1 MFFIFFRL
9 NQKHHL
15 QIYYKHFYSCHERQ
29 IKKRHISSLIIWKGE
44 VLSPKT
50 IDKVKMY
57 CCIVQSKLQ
66 EKRDI
71 NIIPKTTRSLLFKSK
86 LDTLTNI
93 SHLSLQTNVKS
104 FTMLSFIIDNLY
116 CTSVIILIQ
125 GFILKSSIT
134 FLPFRFNTISI

>member
-1 MFFIFFRL
+1 MSRASD
-9 NQKHHL
+9 QETTH
-15 QIYYKHFYSCHERQ
+15 
-29 IKKRHISSLIIWKGE
+29 IKSNNIKGE

-71 NIIPKTTRSLLFKSK
+71 NIIPKMTRSLLFKSK

-104 FTMLSFIIDNLY
+104 FTMLSFIIGEPL
-116 CTSVIILIQ
+116 Q
-125 GFILKSSIT
+125 
-134 FLPFRFNTISI
+134 